1 MRRFFRSSTNSG
13 SSNDSAGGGKNNNK
27 GSAGARSIDGR
38 TTVFRVT
45 VPDNAQPGQEFQV
58 YAGNRIV
65 RVRCPTNVEPGQSLQ
80 ITVPVEPQDTRN
92 VHDGPPDS
100 PNARRLDDGAYMVTV
115 PSNVRG
121 GQQFPV
127 TMAGQ
132 TLMVTAPANAE
143 PGTEVR
149 VMPPPP
155 AKNISV
161 PPQGPAGQ
169 PREQRRPTEGPASGA
184 NTDDEPTQLF
194 EVKVPPGVKP
204 GRPFALLAGGARVLV
219 TCPRN
224 ASPGQR
230 IRFKV
235 PKALTEKRGPSSEA
249 AAIKLSY
256 DKDGWTRTIRVSDMM
271 FQWVRMDDKGDVDTS
286 TEFNTEKSAYVRKLD
301 FRSGGDALLRDA
313 DISFVPASQAFV
325 DSKVRGNN
333 GEVLVTY
340 SEIADAQVKDFEDK
354 ARWFQEKCHGLS
366 VEWNEGHMRINVRRE
381 HLLEDSVDAVMSL
394 SRRDMRKLWRFEFIG
409 EAGIDAGGL
418 AREWFQLVTEE
429 IFDPDMGLWKSSEAN
444 QMMMTINPAS
454 GTCFCLAS
462 RFLLLLILADWFW
475 L

>member
-1 MRRFFRSSTNSG
+1 MRRFFRSKSSDQSRG
-13 SSNDSAGGGKNNNK
+13 SN
-27 GSAGARSIDGR
+27 GSAGAKSVDGR

-45 VPDNAQPGQEFQV
+45 VPANARPGEEFQV

-65 RVRCPTNVEPGQSLQ
+65 RVRTPANVTPGQSLQ
-80 ITVPVEPQDTRN
+80 ITVPVEPQDTPA
-92 VHDGPPDS
+92 VHNGPPDS
-100 PNARRLDDGAYMVTV
+100 PNARRLEDGAYMVTV
-115 PSNVRG
+115 PNNVRG
-121 GQQFPV
+121 GQQFSV

-132 TLMVTAPANAE
+132 QLMVTAPANATS
-143 PGTEVR
+143 GTEVR

-155 AKNISV
+155 PRNITS
-161 PPQGPAGQ
+161 PPTGPAGQ
-169 PREQRRPTEGPASGA
+169 QREQARRSSE
-184 NTDDEPTQLF
+184 DDDTQLF
-194 EVKVPPGVKP
+194 EVTVPTGVRP

-219 TCPRN
+219 TCPTN
-224 ASPGQR
+224 ANPGQK

-235 PKALTEKRGPSSEA
+235 PKALTQRRGPSSEA
-249 AAIKLSY
+249 ASIKLSY

-271 FQWVRMDDKGDVDTS
+271 FQWVRMDNKGDVDTN

-301 FRSGGDALLRDA
+301 YRSSGDALLRDA
-313 DISFVPASQAFV
+313 EISFVPASEAFV

-333 GEVLVTY
+333 GDVLVTY

-366 VEWNEGHMRINVRRE
+366 VEWNEGHMRINVRRD

-418 AREWFQLVTEE
+418 AREWFQLVTTE

-454 GTCFCLAS
+454 GKYTIWSFS
-462 RFLLLLILADWFW
+462 FLTLLPLQMYCMEKII
-475 L
+475 